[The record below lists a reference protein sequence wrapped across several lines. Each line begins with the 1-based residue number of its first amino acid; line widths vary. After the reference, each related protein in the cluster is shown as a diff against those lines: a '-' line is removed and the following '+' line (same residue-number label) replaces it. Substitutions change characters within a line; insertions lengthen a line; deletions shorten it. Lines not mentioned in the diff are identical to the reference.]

1 MAGADSTTTSSS
13 SSSAAAT
20 AAKAAADGDVLR
32 LSASV
37 GYPEEYRLL
46 ELTPEIL
53 AQLEGSEDKMSDEC
67 SGGGGSAEQW
77 LVIRGRDTDVAT
89 LVDTEDGAYRMA
101 TAHTSNNLYL
111 FSREEASSSTAGGD
125 LLLRAALN
133 QTFELQKTQPQIRS
147 RVVEVLG
154 WDRRGAFRGAEFEQ
168 QPPEQEE
175 VDGAAAPR
183 GHCCV
188 TDELL
193 KGHVQAGD
201 SVLDRVL
208 GEIPAFREPGSRGW
222 RVLDAGYC
230 MDLLRLV
237 LATQVERE
245 WSLDALDANEVH
257 EALRSDTAEEDGEP
271 AVYKEVVEA
280 VLGRFGRRLDPH
292 GQPSVYAIDSTR
304 VAKYLA
310 EQIFAAED
318 MRAWPVGEF
327 LAALRA
333 TMPPQ
338 LHGDIVAAAGDG
350 EKWGSAAIPTSVVRD
365 LAYATTPLDPQLV
378 HSGAG
383 GASHHLTYVVPLFR
397 STLPSDPRARMQRL
411 FDAKPRWSRLEIH
424 PYLEDLVDV
433 DHRALEAGDAR
444 TLEAVNKAIDAWLLK
459 FGRGVKSPGGQ
470 MVYSSR
476 LK

>member
-1 MAGADSTTTSSS
+1 MAGADSTTTSS
-13 SSSAAAT
+13 AA
-20 AAKAAADGDVLR
+20 AAKAADGGVLR
-32 LSASV
+32 LSASL

-53 AQLEGSEDKMSDEC
+53 AQLEGDDGKMSDGC
-67 SGGGGSAEQW
+67 SGGEEQW

-89 LVDTEDGAYRMA
+89 LVDTEDAAYRMA

-111 FSREEASSSTAGGD
+111 FSREAATTGGDSGGDD

-147 RVVEVLG
+147 RVLEVLG
-154 WDRRGAFRGAEFEQ
+154 WDKRGAFRGAEFEQ
-168 QPPEQEE
+168 EQPQAEE
-175 VDGAAAPR
+175 VEDGAAPPS
-183 GHCCV
+183 HCCV
-188 TDELL
+188 SDELL

-208 GEIPAFREPGSRGW
+208 GEIPAFREPGSGGW

-245 WSLDALDANEVH
+245 WSLDALGANEVY
-257 EALRSDTAEEDGEP
+257 EALRSDTAEGGDEP

-280 VLGRFGRRLDPH
+280 VLGRFGRRLGTH
-292 GQPSVYAIDSTR
+292 GPSPVYAIDSTR

-318 MRAWPVGEF
+318 MRAWPVAEF

-338 LHGDIVAAAGDG
+338 LHGDIATASDSK
-350 EKWGSAAIPTSVVRD
+350 KWGSMAIPTSVVRD

-378 HSGAG
+378 HSGPG
-383 GASHHLTYVVPLFR
+383 GASCHLTYVVPLFR

-411 FDAKPRWSRLEIH
+411 FEAKPRWSRLEIH

-444 TLEAVNKAIDAWLLK
+444 TLETVNKAIDAWLLK